1 MEKRQWAILGN
12 WKKIL
17 KERYNLKD
25 ESGIY
30 LFYRTNENN
39 EKCVYVGQSI
49 KILTRCAGH
58 LATRKKESHID
69 KSLEKHGLWS
79 NNNQNGWFVSCIKNC
94 SINELDYYEKRFIS
108 HYLTGKYKVYN
119 ITGGGQLE
127 KETDINE
134 RQKIKLKT
142 YANGKKFAYKQIQEK
157 LKTLFEKYLD
167 VTIKG
172 KETKIKQKK
181 LEEFKQFIGEKEDE

>member
-25 ESGIY
+25 EPGIY

-39 EKCVYVGQSI
+39 EKCVYVGQAI

-58 LATRKKESHID
+58 LATRKKQSHID
-69 KSLEKHGLWS
+69 KSLQKHGLWS
-79 NNNQNGWFVSCIKNC
+79 NDNQNGWFVSCIKNC
-94 SINELDYYEKRFIS
+94 SINELDYYEKYFIS
-108 HYLTGKYKVYN
+108 HYLTDEYKVYN

-127 KETDINE
+127 KET
-134 RQKIKLKT
+134 
-142 YANGKKFAYKQIQEK
+142 YKQIQEK
-157 LKTLFEKYLD
+157 LKILFEKYLD

-181 LEEFKQFIGEKEDE
+181 LEEFKQFIGVKEDE